1 MLPSRQ
7 IKENAIQFLWTGM
20 WCIPLF
26 AVVYGY
32 TNWRA
37 KFALKTYSFAF
48 DWELSMPFI
57 PAMIL
62 PYMSLNLMV
71 MTPVLFTNPGEIR
84 RLGRATA
91 MATVMSGAVFY
102 LMPAPISFVRPSD
115 VPGWNFWFDI
125 VWGLDGV
132 NNTLPSMH
140 VAMAMLSLLI
150 LWRFLSTPWKMVY
163 LLWFALVVASV
174 LFTWQHHI
182 ADIVGGIIVGAISY
196 AAIKVHG
203 DPNVFSK
210 EI

>member
-1 MLPSRQ
+1 
-7 IKENAIQFLWTGM
+7 
-20 WCIPLF
+20 
-26 AVVYGY
+26 
-32 TNWRA
+32 
-37 KFALKTYSFAF
+37 
-48 DWELSMPFI
+48 
-57 PAMIL
+57 
-62 PYMSLNLMV
+62 
-71 MTPVLFTNPGEIR
+71 
-84 RLGRATA
+84 
-91 MATVMSGAVFY
+91 
-102 LMPAPISFVRPSD
+102 
-115 VPGWNFWFDI
+115 
-125 VWGLDGV
+125 
-132 NNTLPSMH
+132 MH